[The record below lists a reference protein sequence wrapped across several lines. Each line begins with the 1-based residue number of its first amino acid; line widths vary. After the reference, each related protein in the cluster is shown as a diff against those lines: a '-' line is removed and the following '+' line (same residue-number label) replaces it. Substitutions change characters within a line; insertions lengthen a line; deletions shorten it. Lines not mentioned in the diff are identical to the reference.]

1 MQQAF
6 IRDQF
11 PRHLQLMEPHSFHQK
26 NLSFNYADI
35 LKLFGTFALTKMLWL
50 GVGTI
55 QSLHQ
60 TKQLVLICPVC

>member
-35 LKLFGTFALTKMLWL
+35 LKLFGTFALTKM
-50 GVGTI
+50 
-55 QSLHQ
+55 
-60 TKQLVLICPVC
+60 